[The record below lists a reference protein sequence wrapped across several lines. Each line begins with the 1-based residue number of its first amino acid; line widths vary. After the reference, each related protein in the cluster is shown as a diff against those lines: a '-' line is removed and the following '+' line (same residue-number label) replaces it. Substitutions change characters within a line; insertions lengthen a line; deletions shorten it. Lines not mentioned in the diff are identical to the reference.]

1 MAAPPGSILPSSYFD
16 GLSSLWG
23 GCAYIGSAIVAA
35 GLVVQT
41 VRSRPD
47 AGIFVWLLAKVLFIG
62 IATLFLREWLMR
74 LNDIVF
80 AFAEMLGVDPTAVD
94 ERFVEFIAGKTS
106 TEPNASIWDVIWGT
120 KSIGTAITYAFL
132 WLFGWLSWGVQ
143 YVVKLIGGVLLT
155 AGWALSPI
163 FLSFFMLRPMAGVAQ
178 KYIIG
183 LVALVCW
190 PFGWVIAAV
199 VTNAM
204 LDAAATASLVP
215 VIVVGAPVAGPA
227 LTVLLIGAWMLV
239 SAVLAPY
246 VTTKILL
253 MGANPA
259 AAFAQG
265 VGGVA
270 QAVFAGGVGAGVAA
284 ATGGVGAA
292 GVVAAAAA
300 GAMAG
305 GTESAARGGGSA
317 RTTSTAIG
325 GLSGFYAGSYMK
337 RHVAASE
344 AAASARQRQAEA
356 SEAFTSEFSRHAQ
369 DQRQSRSGFDQQPH
383 TDDPNQAAIDIE
395 SYDSSKP
402 NDSAKS

>member
-1 MAAPPGSILPSSYFD
+1 MHVPIGSIFPASFFD

-35 GLVVQT
+35 GLVFQV
-41 VRSRPD
+41 VHSRPD
-47 AGIFVWLLAKVLFIG
+47 AGSFIWLLAKVFIIGISTLFI
-62 IATLFLREWLMR
+62 REWLMR
-74 LNDIVF
+74 LNDIVL
-80 AFAEMLGVDPTAVD
+80 AFGAMMKIDPTLVD

-106 TEPNASIWDVIWGT
+106 TEPNASVWDVIWGT

-132 WLFGWLSWGVQ
+132 WLFGWFSWGVQ
-143 YVVKLIGGVLLT
+143 FVVKLIGDLLLIV
-155 AGWALSPI
+155 GWALSPI
-163 FLSFFMLRPMAGVAQ
+163 FLAFFMLRPMAGVAQ

-183 LVALVCW
+183 LAALVCW

-215 VIVVGAPVAGPA
+215 VIVLGAPVAGPA

-239 SAVLAPY
+239 SSVLAPY
-246 VTTKILL
+246 VTTKIFL

-270 QAVFAGGVGAGVAA
+270 QAAFSGAVGAGVAA

-292 GVVAAAAA
+292 GAVAAAAA
-300 GAMAG
+300 GAMAS

-325 GLSGFYAGSYMK
+325 GLSGFYAGSFMR
-337 RHVAASE
+337 RHAAASE
-344 AAASARQRQAEA
+344 ATAAAQKRQAEA
-356 SEAFTSEFSRHAQ
+356 SEAFVSEFSQHAQ
-369 DQRQSRSGFDQQPH
+369 QRRKNESRFNQQPH
-383 TDDPNQAAIDIE
+383 VDDPNQAAIDI
-395 SYDSSKP
+395 DSH
-402 NDSAKS
+402 DSPKS

>member
-1 MAAPPGSILPSSYFD
+1 MSTPLGSILPASFFD

-35 GLVVQT
+35 GLVFQV
-41 VRSRPD
+41 VHGRPD
-47 AGIFVWLLAKVLFIG
+47 AGAFIWLLAKVFLIGIGTLFI
-62 IATLFLREWLMR
+62 REWLMR
-74 LNDIVF
+74 LNDIVL
-80 AFAEMLGVDPTAVD
+80 AFGAMMRVDPTAVD

-106 TEPNASIWDVIWGT
+106 TEPNASVWDIIWGT

-143 YVVKLIGGVLLT
+143 YVVKLIGDILLIV
-155 AGWALSPI
+155 GWAISPI
-163 FLSFFMLRPMAGVAQ
+163 FLAFFMLRPMSGVAQ
-178 KYIIG
+178 KYVIG

-239 SAVLAPY
+239 SSVLAPY

-259 AAFAQG
+259 AEFARG

-270 QAVFAGGVGAGVAA
+270 QTAFAGGVGAGVAA
-284 ATGGVGAA
+284 VTGGAGAA

-300 GAMAG
+300 GAMAS
-305 GTESAARGGGSA
+305 GTESAARG
-317 RTTSTAIG
+317 
-325 GLSGFYAGSYMK
+325 
-337 RHVAASE
+337 VA
-344 AAASARQRQAEA
+344 
-356 SEAFTSEFSRHAQ
+356 
-369 DQRQSRSGFDQQPH
+369 
-383 TDDPNQAAIDIE
+383 
-395 SYDSSKP
+395 
-402 NDSAKS
+402 